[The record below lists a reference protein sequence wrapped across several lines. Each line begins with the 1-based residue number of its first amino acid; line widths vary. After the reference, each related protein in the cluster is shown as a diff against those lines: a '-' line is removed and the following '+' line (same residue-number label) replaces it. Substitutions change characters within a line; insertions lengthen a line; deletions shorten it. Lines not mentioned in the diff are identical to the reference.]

1 MPTGES
7 FDISEGP
14 GSAPSVAGGESHFVV
29 AYLNA
34 SAPGQD
40 GEIRAR
46 YLDGMGSPVLHRG
59 PESTTGSFQIQ
70 AESAFDVRVA
80 ANDNHAMFAWR
91 DRASEAAGDITVLTL
106 PLP

>member
-46 YLDGMGSPVLHRG
+46 YLDGTGSPVLHRG